1 MQNITTIALSR
12 LTAQQRALDVTA
24 GNIANANTPGYRA
37 ERLVFSDFL
46 VRTRG
51 PDVPRGAEVVT
62 YTQDRASYRDPSAG
76 PIAQTSN
83 PLDIALSGDGYFTV
97 QTPAGIRLT
106 RAGHFE
112 LDAAGTIVNSDGHA
126 LLDQGGQPIR
136 LAAADTAITISAD
149 GTIGTENG
157 RVGRIAVVRP
167 QDPYRLKP
175 EGGRLFAAE
184 GPPPVPVVQP
194 KVIQGA
200 IEQSNI
206 APVLELTRMMRQL
219 REFEFT
225 SKMVQTEQTRQQNA
239 IDKLNQKR
247 S

>member
-24 GNIANANTPGYRA
+24 NNIANATTPGYRA

-46 VRTRG
+46 VHNRG
-51 PDVPRGAEVVT
+51 RDLPPGAKVVT
-62 YTQDRASYRDPSAG
+62 YTQDRASFRDQQAG
-76 PIAQTSN
+76 PLTHTTN
-83 PLDIALSGDGYFTV
+83 PLDIALAGDGYFMV
-97 QTPAGIRLT
+97 ETPRGQRLT

-112 LDAAGTIVNSDGHA
+112 LSPEGNIVNSDGYA
-126 LLDQGGQPIR
+126 LLDTRGEKLRMAPT
-136 LAAADTAITISAD
+136 DTHITISSD
-149 GTIGTENG
+149 GTLGSNNG
-157 RVGRIAVVRP
+157 LIGRIAVVQP
-167 QDPYRLKP
+167 ADPYRMKP

-184 GPPPVPVVQP
+184 GDPVPVAQP

-206 APVLELTRMMRQL
+206 APVIELTRMMREL

-225 SKMVQTEQTRQQNA
+225 SKMVQADATRQQNA
-239 IDKLNQKR
+239 IDKLTQKR
-247 S
+247 N